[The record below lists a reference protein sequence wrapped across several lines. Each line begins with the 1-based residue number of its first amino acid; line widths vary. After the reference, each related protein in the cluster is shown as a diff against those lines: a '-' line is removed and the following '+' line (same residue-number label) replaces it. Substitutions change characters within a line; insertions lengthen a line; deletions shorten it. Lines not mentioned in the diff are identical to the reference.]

1 MRPPIPHA
9 ITSFVAATL
18 LSVSVPVSAAENTR
32 FERGSE
38 VYNQQCAACHQAQ
51 GQGIPGS
58 FPPQKN
64 HTAQMY
70 NATDGIGGRRYLG
83 HVLQYGLTAPSKSTA
98 QATTATCRPGA
109 VRSLASKW
117 RMS

>member
-70 NATDGIGGRRYLG
+70 NAVDFDGAGQA
-83 HVLQYGLTAPSKSTA
+83 VLQHMPQIAAA

-117 RMS
+117 RMC

>member
-58 FPPQKN
+58 FPPQKKP
-64 HTAQMY
+64 H
-70 NATDGIGGRRYLG
+70 
-83 HVLQYGLTAPSKSTA
+83 
-98 QATTATCRPGA
+98 
-109 VRSLASKW
+109 RSNVQCH
-117 RMS
+117 